1 MSNIPSR
8 SRGQVGLGLNTEIPS
23 AFPTRNGSSGQLSQN
38 ASCLLSVNSYLQMDV
53 GSQGS
58 ANLGLRY
65 FEACQKADI
74 ATETDRGP
82 NGREAGESWC
92 ACVRAHSCDPL

>member
-1 MSNIPSR
+1 MSDIPSR
-8 SRGQVGLGLNTEIPS
+8 SLGQVGLGLNTEIPS
-23 AFPTRNGSSGQLSQN
+23 VFPTRNGSSGQLGQN

-74 ATETDRGP
+74 ATETDGAKWKGNR
-82 NGREAGESWC
+82 RELVCMC
-92 ACVRAHSCDPL
+92 ACALV